1 MFALHGS
8 REFNRI
14 GTNINPFRPALK
26 LVTTGPYSFS
36 RNPIYLGMILFML
49 GFSIMFSLEWGILLT
64 PILWLALDRLVV
76 AREEAYLAAK
86 FGESYRE
93 YLTQTR
99 RWM

>member
-1 MFALHGS
+1 
-8 REFNRI
+8 
-14 GTNINPFRPALK
+14 
-26 LVTTGPYSFS
+26 
-36 RNPIYLGMILFML
+36 
-49 GFSIMFSLEWGILLT
+49 MFSLEWGILLT